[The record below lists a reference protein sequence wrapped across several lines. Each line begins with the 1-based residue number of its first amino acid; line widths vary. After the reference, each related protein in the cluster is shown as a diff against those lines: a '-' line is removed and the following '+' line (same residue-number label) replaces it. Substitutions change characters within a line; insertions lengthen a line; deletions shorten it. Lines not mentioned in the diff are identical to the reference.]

1 MTRIRTER
9 ADGVLHLVLA
19 APDRGNAMDTA
30 FAQEFDDALRSRT
43 DEDRVLLLRAEG
55 RNFCFGGDVSTF
67 TSDDPG
73 ATLGALADA
82 LHAGL
87 RQLRDVEVPVVVA
100 VQGWATGAGMSLA
113 LAGDVIL
120 LAEGARLKTA
130 YNALGL
136 TADGGMTWQLP
147 RHLPATV
154 AADLMFTDR
163 VLGADEARGLG
174 LAARVLPDDELAD
187 GAREVAAT
195 IARGSRDAAV
205 AVKRLLRRSPHAS
218 YEEQLHDESEA
229 IATAAAGPDGR
240 EGVAAFLEKRQPRF
254 R

>member
-30 FAQEFDDALRSRT
+30 FAEQFEEALRSRT
-43 DEDRVLLLRAEG
+43 EDDRVLLLRAEG

-73 ATLGALADA
+73 TTIRALAEA
-82 LHAGL
+82 LHAGIREL
-87 RQLRDVEVPVVVA
+87 RAVEIPVVVA
-100 VQGWATGAGMSLA
+100 AQGWATGAGMSLA
-113 LAGDVIL
+113 LAGDVLL

-147 RHLPATV
+147 RHASRTV
-154 AADLMFTDR
+154 AADLMLTDR
-163 VLGADEARGLG
+163 ILGAQEALSLG
-174 LAARVLPDDELAD
+174 LAARVLPDEGLEDA
-187 GAREVAAT
+187 AREVAVT
-195 IARGSRDAAV
+195 IANGSRGASV
-205 AVKRLLRRSPHAS
+205 AVKRLLRQSLTTS
-218 YEEQLHDESEA
+218 LDDQLAAEADA
-229 IATAAAGPDGR
+229 IAAAADSPDGR
-240 EGVAAFLEKRQPRF
+240 EGVAAFLEKRRPDF
-254 R
+254 G